1 MAKLQNAFTKL
12 STGVVAA
19 FSLIICAAL
28 GVVSLFLMARMQVEK
43 FEENIPELLVLI
55 SWSAYS

>member
-1 MAKLQNAFTKL
+1 MAKLQNAFIKL

-19 FSLIICAAL
+19 FSLTICAAL

-43 FEENIPELLVLI
+43 FEEIFP
-55 SWSAYS
+55 SCWC